1 MQISPIDPEMLAQ
14 IATAVEPDTGMAV
27 PTALMLPPESRGVIV
42 FDDGPMA
49 TVHAGDCTYAA
60 TQFKNLKNGRQ
71 MVVNSPALARQV
83 ILHMGKQ
90 DIRCEHCSS

>member
-1 MQISPIDPEMLAQ
+1 
-14 IATAVEPDTGMAV
+14 
-27 PTALMLPPESRGVIV
+27 
-42 FDDGPMA
+42 MA